1 MDVKPILFRGA
12 FAQDQCLSPL
22 IIDLGRFYDEPC
34 SRLVKDMPKQE
45 DKVDPLKFFLHIS

>member
-34 SRLVKDMPKQE
+34 SRLVKDMPKQK